1 MYDADFLRI
10 NNLTLGYDFGNLVK
24 ANWFNGAQVY
34 VTVNN
39 LHTFTKYE
47 GMDPEVPFSGNEDSN
62 SSNYTPWASG
72 IDLGLYPLPRTVML
86 GVNLT
91 F

>member
-1 MYDADFLRI
+1 MS
-10 NNLTLGYDFGNLVK
+10 
-24 ANWFNGAQVY
+24 
-34 VTVNN
+34 VNN
-39 LHTFTKYE
+39 LYTFTKYE
-47 GMDPEVPFSGNEDSN
+47 GMDPEVTFGGADDMQ
-62 SSNYTPWASG
+62 WASG